1 MDNQKSD
8 IDKIKEVI
16 DMLRPYINGDGGDLE
31 FVKFEDK
38 YVYIK
43 LKGACSHCDFADVT
57 IKDGIFESIKSEVRA
72 VHHEVRRA
80 PQRAA
85 GRCHR
90 QR

>member
-16 DMLRPYINGDGGDLE
+16 GMLRPYINGDGGDLE
-31 FVKFEDK
+31 FVKYEDK

-57 IKDGIFESIKSEVRA
+57 IKDGIFESIKSEVPDCLG
-72 VHHEVRRA
+72 VINLEI
-80 PQRAA
+80 
-85 GRCHR
+85 
-90 QR
+90 